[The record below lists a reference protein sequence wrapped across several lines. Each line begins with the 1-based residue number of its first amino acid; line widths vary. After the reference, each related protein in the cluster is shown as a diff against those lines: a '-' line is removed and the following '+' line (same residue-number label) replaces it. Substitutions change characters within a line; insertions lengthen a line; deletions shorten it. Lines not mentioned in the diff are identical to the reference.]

1 MAQNPELLTKQLQT
15 LRDQASKQRA
25 AGDEA
30 GARASERAMAQ
41 ISSPEIAGQ
50 YNSQPSKS
58 KNNSFIPNA
67 AQTATTNAFKN
78 NSQAKETSSRPSNNR
93 LNSIAGDLNKDIKRP
108 ASQAIKNNPASTH
121 AAGAVNSQGATNRR
135 RSGTLGTDWR
145 VKLDLGAKNQSFYNS
160 PLLSPLKATGGVV
173 CPFTPQLTVTHNA
186 TYIPTAITHA
196 NFQHYTYANSDIG
209 SIQIGGDFIAQNQ
222 DEGNYLLAVIHFFRT
237 VTKMYFGSDGAP
249 APAGTP
255 PPILFL
261 RAHGPMLFDRVPVVV
276 TTFTST
282 FPGDI
287 DYLYVN
293 SVQGETRVPTV
304 MNLAVTVQPVFNR
317 QQSDTFS
324 LTKFANGG
332 LLKSGYI

>member
-1 MAQNPELLTKQLQT
+1 MAQNPEQLTSQLRA

-25 AGDEA
+25 AGDVN
-30 GARASERAMAQ
+30 GARATERAMVQ
-41 ISSPEIAGQ
+41 ISSPEVAGQ
-50 YNSQPSKS
+50 YNSQPSSS
-58 KNNSFIPNA
+58 KNKSYIPNA
-67 AQTATTNAFKN
+67 AQTATANAFKN
-78 NSQAKETSSRPSNNR
+78 NSQAKETSSIPGNNR
-93 LNSIAGDLNKDIKRP
+93 LNSIAADLNKDNKRP
-108 ASQAIKNNPASTH
+108 SSQAIKNNPASTH
-121 AAGAVNSQGATNRR
+121 AAGSVNSQGASNRR

-173 CPFTPQLTVTHNA
+173 FPFTPQLAVTHNA

-209 SIQIGGDFIAQNQ
+209 VISISGEFIAQNQ
-222 DEGNYLLAVIHFFRT
+222 AEGNYLLAVIHFFRS

-282 FPGDI
+282 FPSDT

-293 SVQGETRVPTV
+293 SVQGETRVPTM

-317 QQSDTFS
+317 KQADTFS
-324 LTKFANGG
+324 LSKFVNGG

>member
-1 MAQNPELLTKQLQT
+1 MADYSEQLTSQLRV
-15 LRDQASKQRA
+15 LRDQASRQRA
-25 AGDEA
+25 AGDEDS
-30 GARASERAMAQ
+30 ARASERAMVQ

-58 KNNSFIPNA
+58 KNNSFVPNSA
-67 AQTATTNAFKN
+67 ETAISDAFK
-78 NSQAKETSSRPSNNR
+78 SLVPAKETSSRPGNNR
-93 LNSIAGDLNKDIKRP
+93 LNSIAGDLNKDNKRP
-108 ASQAIKNNPASTH
+108 ASQAINNNPSATH
-121 AAGAVNSQGATNRR
+121 AASAVNSQGASNRR

-173 CPFTPQLTVTHNA
+173 FPFTPQLAVTHNA

-209 SIQIGGDFIAQNQ
+209 AIQIGGDFTAQNQ
-222 DEGNYLLAVIHFFRT
+222 AEGNYLLAVIHFFRT

-255 PPILFL
+255 PPVLFL

-293 SVQGETRVPTV
+293 SAQGETRVPTL

-317 QQSDTFS
+317 QQSKTFS